1 MMITEIVYLE
11 HDNAIDLQLLAD
23 GVAVSLASVT
33 RMDVKATTGEWAV
46 SSTEAADVFD
56 WSAGNGKVTIALGL
70 QDIPPGRHSCRLVVF
85 DQSNQN
91 GIVWDELK
99 LLVKE

>member
-1 MMITEIVYLE
+1 MITETVYLE
-11 HDNAIDLQLLAD
+11 RDNAIDLQLLAD
-23 GVAVSLASVT
+23 GAVVSLASVN
-33 RMDVKATTGEWAV
+33 RMEVTAANGDWAV